1 MATEEDIAN
10 LALSHLG
17 DTATV
22 ASLNPPEGSA
32 QSEHAARF
40 YPIARD
46 TLLEMHTWRFST
58 KRVALAKLTSN
69 WPEWDFAYAK
79 PSDASKVWAVLP
91 PDATDDNSAPARLP
105 SAIVPPG
112 TPDWGV
118 YTPQPFTMEVDASGA
133 EVIYTDQDNAVARY
147 THVVTDTSRFSPLFV
162 MALSWHLASMLAGPV
177 IKGDAG
183 AAEAKRA
190 TAMMQSY
197 LSQAKESDAN
207 QQHQRVKHNVD
218 WMTGR

>member
-22 ASLNPPEGSA
+22 VSLNPPEGSA

-46 TLLEMHTWRFST
+46 TLLEMHPWRFST
-58 KRVALAKLTSN
+58 RRIALAQLTSN

-79 PSDASKVWAVLP
+79 PSDALKVWAVLP
-91 PDATDDNSAPARLP
+91 PDASDDNSAPAKLTADIIP
-105 SAIVPPG
+105 TG
-112 TPDWGV
+112 MQGWGV
-118 YTPQPFTMEVDASGA
+118 YTPKPFTMEVDASGA

-147 THVVTDTSRFSPLFV
+147 SVVVTDTSRFSPLFV

-190 TAMMQSY
+190 EGMMQVY
-197 LSQAKESDAN
+197 LSRARESDAD
-207 QQHQRVKHNVD
+207 QQLQRVKHNVD